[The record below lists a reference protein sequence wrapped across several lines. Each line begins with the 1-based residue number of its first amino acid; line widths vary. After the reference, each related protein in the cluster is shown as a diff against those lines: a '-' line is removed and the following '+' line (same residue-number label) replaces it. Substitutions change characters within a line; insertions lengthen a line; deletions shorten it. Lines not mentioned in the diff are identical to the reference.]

1 MYITEIEIQ
10 SDRYPTE
17 GCYPFNVPT
26 LREPQ
31 KLSLDRP
38 VVFFVGENG
47 SGKST
52 LLEALCRKCGIHI
65 WDKPKRHIA
74 HQNPYESRLSDYIDV
89 TWANGR
95 VAGSLFRAETF
106 REFADFIDDISLCDP
121 GRLKYHGGRILN
133 VLSHG
138 QGILSYLA
146 TRYQIKGL
154 YFLDE
159 PEAALSPA
167 SQIKFLRLL
176 QGLSAQ
182 GHAQFIVAT
191 HSPILLALPDAQIY
205 CFDPPQIRE
214 IAYTDT
220 EHYRLYKRFLADP
233 GAYLASAAQACAEQ
247 RSATPPTARKE
258 DPNSQQRLTVRDIHW
273 SSSNHH
279 EGEI

>member
-1 MYITEIEIQ
+1 MYITKIEIQ
-10 SDRYPTE
+10 SERYPTDS
-17 GCYPFNVPT
+17 CYPFNVPT
-26 LREPQ
+26 LTKAQ
-31 KLSLDRP
+31 KVKLDKP

-74 HQNPYESRLSDYIDV
+74 HENPYETRLSDYVDV

-106 REFADFIDDISLCDP
+106 REFADFIDDVSLCDP
-121 GRLKYHGGRILN
+121 GRLQYHGGRILN

-146 TRYQIKGL
+146 TRYRIKGL

-159 PEAALSPA
+159 PEAALSPS

-182 GHAQFIVAT
+182 GHAQFIIAT
-191 HSPILLALPDAQIY
+191 HSPILLALPGAQIY
-205 CFDPPQIRE
+205 SFDPPQIVE
-214 IAYTDT
+214 VQYAETK
-220 EHYRLYKRFLADP
+220 HYQLYKQFLTDP
-233 GAYLASAAQACAEQ
+233 DVYLSPTTTAASTQE
-247 RSATPPTARKE
+247 
-258 DPNSQQRLTVRDIHW
+258 SQ
-273 SSSNHH
+273 S
-279 EGEI
+279 

>member
-1 MYITEIEIQ
+1 
-10 SDRYPTE
+10 
-17 GCYPFNVPT
+17 
-26 LREPQ
+26 
-31 KLSLDRP
+31 LSLDKP

-74 HQNPYESRLSDYIDV
+74 HENPYEARLVDYLDV
-89 TWANGR
+89 RWANGR
-95 VAGSLFRAETF
+95 VPGSLFRAETF
-106 REFADFIDDISLCDP
+106 REFADFVDDVALCDP

-146 TRYQIKGL
+146 TRFQIPGL

-176 QGLSAQ
+176 QRLGAR
-182 GHAQFIVAT
+182 GHAQFIIAT
-191 HSPILLALPDAQIY
+191 HSPILLALPGAQIY
-205 CFDPPQIRE
+205 SFEPPQIRE
-214 IAYTDT
+214 VDYRETA
-220 EHYRLYKRFLADP
+220 HYRLYKQFLANPD
-233 GAYLASAAQACAEQ
+233 AYLDPV
-247 RSATPPTARKE
+247 SAT
-258 DPNSQQRLTVRDIHW
+258 
-273 SSSNHH
+273 
-279 EGEI
+279 EGAPKTTG